1 MFLSPHLADDR
12 NLTDLCN
19 SLYDNIMSFWKF
31 LGWAWLLDKLFGDN
45 RHQHN
50 NICPP
55 GNHSEYD
62 TYDDN
67 RYDDNRYDDLSD
79 RIDEMEGRL
88 DELDSDSDQYDDLEE
103 KIELMR
109 EELDDMDDDRLGF
122 NGYNGYNDYN
132 DDYNDFDDFDRY

>member
-67 RYDDNRYDDLSD
+67 RYDD
-79 RIDEMEGRL
+79 
-88 DELDSDSDQYDDLEE
+88 LEE
-103 KIELMR
+103 EIELMR
-109 EELDDMDDDRLGF
+109 DELHDMDDDRLGF
-122 NGYNGYNDYN
+122 NGYNDYN
-132 DDYNDFDDFDRY
+132 DYNDFDDFDRN